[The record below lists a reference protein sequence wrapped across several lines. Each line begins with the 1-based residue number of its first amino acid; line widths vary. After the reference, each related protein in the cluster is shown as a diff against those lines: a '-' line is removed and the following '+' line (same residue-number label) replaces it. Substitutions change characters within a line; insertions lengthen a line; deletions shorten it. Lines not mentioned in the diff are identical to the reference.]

1 MIHFNLKE
9 FISNLIN
16 YILKEERDNEELVN
30 IVTKLLRTILETH
43 SNILGDHVLSELDDD
58 EILNPGAIIDIQNR
72 FSDLPIAE
80 FTCELLKK

>member
-16 YILKEERDNEELVN
+16 YILKEQRDNEELVN

-43 SNILGDHVLSELDDD
+43 SNILGDHVLSELEDD
-58 EILNPGAIIDIQNR
+58 EI
-72 FSDLPIAE
+72 
-80 FTCELLKK
+80 

>member
-16 YILKEERDNEELVN
+16 YILKEQRDNEELVN

-43 SNILGDHVLSELDDD
+43 SNILGDHVLSELKDD
-58 EILNPGAIIDIQNR
+58 EI
-72 FSDLPIAE
+72 
-80 FTCELLKK
+80 